1 MGKSPK
7 IQEVQKTQD
16 NFQSFLTD
24 IQGKLKEKCDR
35 EAQDFDSKVDSFY
48 KEHGY
53 DQIVIGEGEKWDYR
67 LSSEFGIMTLKD
79 RIHEL
84 MNSVFGIVETSDEG
98 TKTVDST
105 ENGNVSVEVSKEV
118 VTALKTIHFYK
129 NLAATAATN
138 FLVGMLDVFGTSLEV
153 TTTHNYSAQQVAPG
167 LTLHIDLYSDSYAD
181 QQFLKEE
188 KIIENYMRFKL
199 IYSYELATTISAIQS
214 VNMLIGKICEQ
225 EMKLTDFD
233 NQFFDLSLDMTVSD
247 EKLAILQKRSDS
259 LHLLLDKSKA
269 ELENYKKQAVSG
281 SMEKNTSS
289 GPLKSVGVRIPRER
303 LEIQRSI
310 LTHYE

>member
-1 MGKSPK
+1 
-7 IQEVQKTQD
+7 
-16 NFQSFLTD
+16 
-24 IQGKLKEKCDR
+24 
-35 EAQDFDSKVDSFY
+35 
-48 KEHGY
+48 
-53 DQIVIGEGEKWDYR
+53 
-67 LSSEFGIMTLKD
+67 
-79 RIHEL
+79 
-84 MNSVFGIVETSDEG
+84 MNSVFGIVETPDEG